1 MLLKIYQYIRGYV
14 RIRITGHRME
24 RFINACNY
32 RKIKIWDLSAS
43 DGSYEMNLWVKD
55 FKKLRHI
62 SHKTSTKITIV
73 KKYGLPFYLFDHRRR
88 KLFFAG
94 IFAATVLLLIMSGYI
109 WDIEILGTHTQ
120 TEEVIRTFLKENHV
134 NTGIRRGNIDCDR
147 IVKDIRKGFD
157 DIIWVSASIEGTRL
171 IIQIK
176 ENEDAKIDNK
186 TDNKTDIKED
196 IYPNSDAGTDLVS
209 DCTGTIVRIIT
220 RKGIPM
226 VREGTSVNPGDILVS
241 GQIPILNDA
250 KEITGYESCHSDAD
264 IFIQTQIHYEN
275 TLPRKYI
282 KKTSVK
288 FPRLFYLYFRIGKY
302 RLSPFFIW
310 SPYEHYSKST
320 MESRLKLL
328 DHFYLPVYIGV
339 VGLTPYKPVMKKY
352 TDQQLQDKL
361 NRYFLR
367 YCEDLDKKGVEII
380 QNDVKID
387 TGSKEGSISGT
398 LTIICNTG
406 QSRQSEIPQLPND
419 PEEQIEQLGE

>member
-14 RIRITGHRME
+14 RIRITGHRTE

-32 RKIKIWDLSAS
+32 RKIKIWDLSACG
-43 DGSYEMNLWVKD
+43 GSYEMNLWVKD

-62 SHKTSTKITIV
+62 SHKTATKITII
-73 KKYGLPFYLFDHRRR
+73 KKYGLPFYLFDHRKR

-94 IFAATVLLLIMSGYI
+94 IFTATILLSIMSGYI
-109 WDIEILGTHTQ
+109 WDIEILGTHTR
-120 TEEVIRTFLKENHV
+120 TEEVIRTFLKEKNV
-134 NTGIRRGNIDCDR
+134 NTGMRRSDIDCDR

-176 ENEDAKIDNK
+176 ENEDAK
-186 TDNKTDIKED
+186 TD
-196 IYPNSDAGTDLVS
+196 IYPNSDAGTDLVA
-209 DCTGTIVRIIT
+209 DHAGTVVRIIT
-220 RKGIPM
+220 RKGIPL
-226 VREGTSVNPGDILVS
+226 VQEGASVNPGDILVS

-250 KEITGYESCHSDAD
+250 KEITGYEPCHSDAD
-264 IFIQTQIHYEN
+264 IFIKTQITYEN
-275 TLPRKYI
+275 TLFRKYV

-310 SPYEHYSKST
+310 SPYEHYSKNT
-320 MESRLKLL
+320 KESRLKLL

-339 VGLTPYKPVMKKY
+339 VGLTPYKPVMKSY

-387 TGSKEGSISGT
+387 TGSKEGAISGT

-419 PEEQIEQLGE
+419 QEEQIEQLGE

>member
-14 RIRITGHRME
+14 RIRITGHRTE

-32 RKIKIWDLSAS
+32 RKIKIWDLSTCG
-43 DGSYEMNLWVKD
+43 GSYEMNLWVKD

-62 SHKTSTKITIV
+62 SHKTATKITIV

-94 IFAATVLLLIMSGYI
+94 IFAAAILLSIMSGYI
-109 WDIEILGTHTQ
+109 WDIEILGTHTR
-120 TEEVIRTFLKENHV
+120 TEEVIRTFLKEKNV
-134 NTGIRRGNIDCDR
+134 NTGMRRSDIDCDR

-176 ENEDAKIDNK
+176 ENEDAK
-186 TDNKTDIKED
+186 TD

-209 DCTGTIVRIIT
+209 DRTGTIVRIIT
-220 RKGIPM
+220 RKGIPL
-226 VREGTSVNPGDILVS
+226 VQEGASVNPGDILVS

-250 KEITGYESCHSDAD
+250 KEITGYEPCHSDAD
-264 IFIQTQIHYEN
+264 IFIKTQITYEN
-275 TLPRKYI
+275 TLSRKYV

-310 SPYEHYSKST
+310 SPYEHYFQNTK
-320 MESRLKLL
+320 ESRLKLL

-339 VGLTPYKPVMKKY
+339 VGLTPYKPVMKNY

-387 TGSKEGSISGT
+387 TGSKAGAISGT

-406 QSRQSEIPQLPND
+406 QSRQSEIPQLSND
-419 PEEQIEQLGE
+419 QEEQIEQLGE

>member
-14 RIRITGHRME
+14 RIRITGHRTE
-24 RFINACNY
+24 RFINTCNY
-32 RKIKIWDLSAS
+32 RKIKIWDLSACG
-43 DGSYEMNLWVKD
+43 GSYEMNLWVKD

-62 SHKTSTKITIV
+62 SHKTATKIIIV

-94 IFAATVLLLIMSGYI
+94 IFAAAILLSIMSGYI
-109 WDIEILGTHTQ
+109 WDIEILGTHTR
-120 TEEVIRTFLKENHV
+120 TEEVIRTFLKEKNV
-134 NTGIRRGNIDCDR
+134 NTGMRRSDIDCDR

-176 ENEDAKIDNK
+176 ENEDAK
-186 TDNKTDIKED
+186 TD

-209 DCTGTIVRIIT
+209 DRTGTIVRIIT
-220 RKGIPM
+220 RKGIPL
-226 VREGTSVNPGDILVS
+226 VQEGASVNPGDILVS

-250 KEITGYESCHSDAD
+250 KEITGYEPCHSDAD
-264 IFIQTQIHYEN
+264 IFIKTQITYEN
-275 TLPRKYI
+275 TLSRKYV

-310 SPYEHYSKST
+310 SPYEHYSKNT
-320 MESRLKLL
+320 KESRLKLL

-339 VGLTPYKPVMKKY
+339 VGLTPYKPVIKNY

-387 TGSKEGSISGT
+387 TGSKEGAISGT

-419 PEEQIEQLGE
+419 QEEQIEQLGE

>member
-14 RIRITGHRME
+14 RIRITGHRTE

-32 RKIKIWDLSAS
+32 RKIKIWDLSACG
-43 DGSYEMNLWVKD
+43 GSYEMNLWVKD

-62 SHKTSTKITIV
+62 SHKTATKITIV

-94 IFAATVLLLIMSGYI
+94 IFAAAILLSIMSGYI
-109 WDIEILGTHTQ
+109 WDIEILGTHTR
-120 TEEVIRTFLKENHV
+120 TEEVIRTFLKEKNV
-134 NTGIRRGNIDCDR
+134 NTGMRRSDIDCDR

-176 ENEDAKIDNK
+176 ENEDAK
-186 TDNKTDIKED
+186 TD
-196 IYPNSDAGTDLVS
+196 IYPNSDAGTDLVA
-209 DCTGTIVRIIT
+209 DHAGTVVRIIT
-220 RKGIPM
+220 RKGIPL
-226 VREGTSVNPGDILVS
+226 VQEGASVNPGDILVS

-250 KEITGYESCHSDAD
+250 KEITGYEPCHSDAD
-264 IFIQTQIHYEN
+264 IFIKTQITYEN
-275 TLPRKYI
+275 TLSRKYV

-310 SPYEHYSKST
+310 SPYEHYSKNT
-320 MESRLKLL
+320 KESRLKLL
-328 DHFYLPVYIGV
+328 DHFYLPAYIGV
-339 VGLTPYKPVMKKY
+339 VGLTPYKPVMKNY

-387 TGSKEGSISGT
+387 TGSKAGAISGT

-406 QSRQSEIPQLPND
+406 QSRQSEIPQLSND
-419 PEEQIEQLGE
+419 QEEQIEQLGE

>member
-1 MLLKIYQYIRGYV
+1 MLLKIYQFIRGYV
-14 RIRITGHRME
+14 RIRITGHRTE

-32 RKIKIWDLSAS
+32 RKIKIWDLSACE
-43 DGSYEMNLWVKD
+43 GSYEMNLWVKD

-62 SHKTSTKITIV
+62 SHKTSTKIIIV

-94 IFAATVLLLIMSGYI
+94 IFAAAILLSIMSGYI
-109 WDIEILGTHTQ
+109 WDIEILGTHTR
-120 TEEVIRTFLKENHV
+120 TEEVIRTFLKEKNV
-134 NTGIRRGNIDCDR
+134 NTGMRRSDIDCDR

-171 IIQIK
+171 IIQVK
-176 ENEDAKIDNK
+176 ENEDSK
-186 TDNKTDIKED
+186 TD

-209 DCTGTIVRIIT
+209 DRTGTIVRIIT
-220 RKGIPM
+220 RKGIPL
-226 VREGTSVNPGDILVS
+226 VQEGASVNPGDILVS

-250 KEITGYESCHSDAD
+250 KEITGYEPCHSDAD
-264 IFIQTQIHYEN
+264 IFIKTQIPYKN
-275 TLPRKYI
+275 TLSRKYV

-310 SPYEHYSKST
+310 SPYEHYFQNTK
-320 MESRLKLL
+320 ESQLKLL

-339 VGLTPYKPVMKKY
+339 VGLTPYKPVMKNY

-387 TGSKEGSISGT
+387 TGSKEGAISGT

>member
-14 RIRITGHRME
+14 RIRITGHRTE

-32 RKIKIWDLSAS
+32 RKIKIWDLSACE
-43 DGSYEMNLWVKD
+43 GSYEMNLWVKD

-62 SHKTSTKITIV
+62 SHKTATKITIV
-73 KKYGLPFYLFDHRRR
+73 KKYGLPFYLFDHRKR

-94 IFAATVLLLIMSGYI
+94 IFTAAILLSIMSGYI
-109 WDIEILGTHTQ
+109 WDIEILGTHTR
-120 TEEVIRTFLKENHV
+120 TEEVIRTFLKEKNV
-134 NTGIRRGNIDCDR
+134 NTGMRRSDIDCDR

-171 IIQIK
+171 IIQMK
-176 ENEDAKIDNK
+176 ENEDAK
-186 TDNKTDIKED
+186 TD

-209 DCTGTIVRIIT
+209 DRTGTIVRIIT
-220 RKGIPM
+220 RKGIPL
-226 VREGTSVNPGDILVS
+226 VQEGASVNPGDILVS

-250 KEITGYESCHSDAD
+250 KEITGYEPCHSDAD
-264 IFIQTQIHYEN
+264 IFIKTQITYEN
-275 TLPRKYI
+275 TLSRKYV

-310 SPYEHYSKST
+310 SPYEHYSKNT
-320 MESRLKLL
+320 KESRLKLL
-328 DHFYLPVYIGV
+328 DHFYLPAYIGV
-339 VGLTPYKPVMKKY
+339 VGLTPYKPVMKNY

-387 TGSKEGSISGT
+387 TGSKAGAISGT

-406 QSRQSEIPQLPND
+406 QSRQSEIPQLSND
-419 PEEQIEQLGE
+419 QEEQIEQLGE

>member
-1 MLLKIYQYIRGYV
+1 
-14 RIRITGHRME
+14 
-24 RFINACNY
+24 
-32 RKIKIWDLSAS
+32 
-43 DGSYEMNLWVKD
+43 MNLWVKD

-62 SHKTSTKITIV
+62 SHKTATKITIV

-94 IFAATVLLLIMSGYI
+94 IFAAAILLSIMSGYI
-109 WDIEILGTHTQ
+109 WDIEILGTHTR
-120 TEEVIRTFLKENHV
+120 TEEVIRTFLKEKNV
-134 NTGIRRGNIDCDR
+134 NTGMRRSDIDCDR

-176 ENEDAKIDNK
+176 ENEDAK
-186 TDNKTDIKED
+186 TD

-209 DCTGTIVRIIT
+209 DRTGTIVRIIT
-220 RKGIPM
+220 RKGIPL
-226 VREGTSVNPGDILVS
+226 VQEGASVNPGDILVS

-250 KEITGYESCHSDAD
+250 KEITGYEPCHSDAD
-264 IFIQTQIHYEN
+264 IFIKTQITYKN
-275 TLPRKYI
+275 TLSRKYV

-310 SPYEHYSKST
+310 SPYEHYSKNT
-320 MESRLKLL
+320 KESRLKLL
-328 DHFYLPVYIGV
+328 DHFYLPAYIGV
-339 VGLTPYKPVMKKY
+339 VGLTPYKPVMKNY

-387 TGSKEGSISGT
+387 TGSKEGAISGT

-419 PEEQIEQLGE
+419 QEEQIEQLGE

>member
-1 MLLKIYQYIRGYV
+1 M
-14 RIRITGHRME
+14 
-24 RFINACNY
+24 
-32 RKIKIWDLSAS
+32 
-43 DGSYEMNLWVKD
+43 
-55 FKKLRHI
+55 
-62 SHKTSTKITIV
+62 
-73 KKYGLPFYLFDHRRR
+73 
-88 KLFFAG
+88 
-94 IFAATVLLLIMSGYI
+94 
-109 WDIEILGTHTQ
+109 
-120 TEEVIRTFLKENHV
+120 
-134 NTGIRRGNIDCDR
+134 
-147 IVKDIRKGFD
+147 
-157 DIIWVSASIEGTRL
+157 
-171 IIQIK
+171 
-176 ENEDAKIDNK
+176 
-186 TDNKTDIKED
+186 
-196 IYPNSDAGTDLVS
+196 
-209 DCTGTIVRIIT
+209 
-220 RKGIPM
+220 
-226 VREGTSVNPGDILVS
+226 
-241 GQIPILNDA
+241 
-250 KEITGYESCHSDAD
+250 
-264 IFIQTQIHYEN
+264 
-275 TLPRKYI
+275 PRKYV

-328 DHFYLPVYIGV
+328 DHFYLPVHIGV

-387 TGSKEGSISGT
+387 TGSKEGAISGT

>member
-1 MLLKIYQYIRGYV
+1 MR
-14 RIRITGHRME
+14 R
-24 RFINACNY
+24 
-32 RKIKIWDLSAS
+32 S
-43 DGSYEMNLWVKD
+43 D
-55 FKKLRHI
+55 
-62 SHKTSTKITIV
+62 
-73 KKYGLPFYLFDHRRR
+73 
-88 KLFFAG
+88 
-94 IFAATVLLLIMSGYI
+94 
-109 WDIEILGTHTQ
+109 
-120 TEEVIRTFLKENHV
+120 
-134 NTGIRRGNIDCDR
+134 IDCDR

-176 ENEDAKIDNK
+176 ENEDAK
-186 TDNKTDIKED
+186 TD

-209 DCTGTIVRIIT
+209 DHAGTVVRIIT
-220 RKGIPM
+220 RKGIPL
-226 VREGTSVNPGDILVS
+226 VQEGASVNPGDILVS

-250 KEITGYESCHSDAD
+250 KEITGYEPCHSDAD
-264 IFIQTQIHYEN
+264 IFIKTQITYEN
-275 TLPRKYI
+275 TLSRKYV

-310 SPYEHYSKST
+310 SPYEHYSKNT
-320 MESRLKLL
+320 KESRLKLL

-339 VGLTPYKPVMKKY
+339 VGLTPYKPVMKNY

-387 TGSKEGSISGT
+387 TGSKEGAISGT

-419 PEEQIEQLGE
+419 QEEQIEQLGE

>member
-1 MLLKIYQYIRGYV
+1 MRKSYKRVAAAAAAVFMAVSMVGCSSKTSGEQVQETKQETEQGEEQEKELKVLTLKKENVDLFDDMLADYSKDHPGVTFKQTSGKQENLLTLISTNEVPDIMNVWPMNSLFREMMKEGV
-14 RIRITGHRME
+14 FM
-24 RFINACNY
+24 
-32 RKIKIWDLSAS
+32 DLSGSEVLANVPENILEACRY
-43 DGSYEMNLWVKD
+43 DGKDYSVPISVNSYSMFYNTELFEKEG
-55 FKKLRHI
+55 LTYP
-62 SHKTSTKITIV
+62 KTEDEFWTLCDTLKSRGIPAVTI
-73 KKYGLPFYLFDHRRR
+73 GD
-88 KLFFAG
+88 
-94 IFAATVLLLIMSGYI
+94 
-109 WDIEILGTHTQ
+109 
-120 TEEVIRTFLKENHV
+120 
-134 NTGIRRGNIDCDR
+134 
-147 IVKDIRKGFD
+147 KDIGLLQGYFARM
-157 DIIWVSASIEGTRL
+157 L
-171 IIQIK
+171 
-176 ENEDAKIDNK
+176 
-186 TDNKTDIKED
+186 
-196 IYPNSDAGTDLVS
+196 
-209 DCTGTIVRIIT
+209 TGTA
-220 RKGIPM
+220 
-226 VREGTSVNPGDILVS
+226 SH
-241 GQIPILNDA
+241 DA

-275 TLPRKYI
+275 TLPRKYV

-387 TGSKEGSISGT
+387 TGSKEGAISGT

>member
-14 RIRITGHRME
+14 RIRITGHRTE

-32 RKIKIWDLSAS
+32 RKIKIWDLSACG
-43 DGSYEMNLWVKD
+43 GSYEMNLWVKD

-62 SHKTSTKITIV
+62 SHKTATKIIIV

-94 IFAATVLLLIMSGYI
+94 IFAAAILLSIMSGYI
-109 WDIEILGTHTQ
+109 WDIEILGTHTR
-120 TEEVIRTFLKENHV
+120 TEEVIRTFLKEKNV
-134 NTGIRRGNIDCDR
+134 NTGMRRSDIDCDR

-176 ENEDAKIDNK
+176 ENEDAK
-186 TDNKTDIKED
+186 TD

-209 DCTGTIVRIIT
+209 DRTGTIVRIIT
-220 RKGIPM
+220 RKGIPL
-226 VREGTSVNPGDILVS
+226 VQEGASVNPGDILVS

-250 KEITGYESCHSDAD
+250 KEITGYEPCHSDAD
-264 IFIQTQIHYEN
+264 IFIKTQITYEN
-275 TLPRKYI
+275 TLSRKYV

-310 SPYEHYSKST
+310 SPYEHYSKNT
-320 MESRLKLL
+320 KESRLKLL
-328 DHFYLPVYIGV
+328 DHFYLPAYIGV
-339 VGLTPYKPVMKKY
+339 VGLTPYKPVMKNY

-387 TGSKEGSISGT
+387 TGSKEGAISGT

-406 QSRQSEIPQLPND
+406 HSRQSEIPQLSND
-419 PEEQIEQLGE
+419 QEEQIEQLGE